1 MYVSQTADHFT
12 LVKLVCYL
20 FFLRNKY
27 LKNLTFVSQE
37 TVYVSLALN
46 QQEANVNANH
56 LCSYS
61 FAIVPFLTLFL
72 YGNISFILPW
82 K

>member
-12 LVKLVCYL
+12 LVKVVCSP

-27 LKNLTFVSQE
+27 LKNLTFVSRE

-46 QQEANVNANH
+46 QQEADVDANH
-56 LCSYS
+56 L
-61 FAIVPFLTLFL
+61 
-72 YGNISFILPW
+72 
-82 K
+82 